1 MKGTDN
7 KSRKEGFGEQ
17 TIWPSPRQKQMAL
30 LVSVIGKR
38 LSAALPLIYFAMEPH
53 GRMTRVSAQA
63 ASASKLSFFLRR
75 CPWHGTRVDNNAA
88 LRHPPA

>member
-30 LVSVIGKR
+30 LVSVIVQR
-38 LSAALPLIYFAMEPH
+38 LSTAFPLIYFAMEPH

-63 ASASKLSFFLRR
+63 ASASKLCLLPSRR
-75 CPWHGTRVDNNAA
+75 CPWWVPGT
-88 LRHPPA
+88 P

>member
-7 KSRKEGFGEQ
+7 KSRTEGFGEQ

-38 LSAALPLIYFAMEPH
+38 LSTAFPLIYFAMEPH
-53 GRMTRVSAQA
+53 GRMARVSAQA
-63 ASASKLSFFLRR
+63 ASASKLCLLPSRVAA
-75 CPWHGTRVDNNAA
+75 HGGYPGHMA
-88 LRHPPA
+88 

>member
-7 KSRKEGFGEQ
+7 KSRTEGFGEQ

-38 LSAALPLIYFAMEPH
+38 LSTAFPLIYFAMEPH

-63 ASASKLSFFLRR
+63 ASASKLCFLPSSLPRPMPTPTSSTG
-75 CPWHGTRVDNNAA
+75 CLMPH
-88 LRHPPA
+88 